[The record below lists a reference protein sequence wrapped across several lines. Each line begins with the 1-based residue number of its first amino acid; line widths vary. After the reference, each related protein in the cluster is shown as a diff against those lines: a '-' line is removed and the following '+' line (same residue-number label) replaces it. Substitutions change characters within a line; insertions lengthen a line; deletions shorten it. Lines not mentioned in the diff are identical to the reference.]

1 MTRDVL
7 HPDLDQ
13 ISMAAVLHGFADPA
27 RLHMVRTMHE
37 LGECPCSSVYASLG
51 LSKSNASHHFRV
63 LREAGI
69 LRRSQRGSQQYAAL
83 RAEELEDRFPG
94 LLASVLANIDAA
106 QPGTDKP
113 RTP

>member
-13 ISMAAVLHGFADPA
+13 ISVAQVLHGLADPA

-37 LGECPCSSVYASLG
+37 LGECRCSLVYAALG

-63 LREAGI
+63 LRESGI

-83 RAEELEDRFPG
+83 RAEELEARFPG
-94 LLASVLANIDAA
+94 LLRSVLATLDRE
-106 QPGTDKP
+106 PTGP
-113 RTP
+113 VSGS

>member
-1 MTRDVL
+1 MTRDVP

-13 ISMAAVLHGFADPA
+13 ISLAEVLHGFADPA
-27 RLHMVRTMHE
+27 RLHMVKTMYE
-37 LGECPCSSVYASLG
+37 LGECQCSSVYASLG

-63 LREAGI
+63 LRESGI

-94 LLASVLANIDAA
+94 LLGSVLANIDLAE
-106 QPGTDKP
+106 PGTSDP